1 MTDLAQALRDLLV
14 KHDLRRI
21 QIEVTSYS
29 GHVSAGVFWDDA
41 NSPHGCGLVHGHHTT
56 DAALALA
63 DGIEKANAARSAA
76 PVVELP
82 EIEVAA

>member
-1 MTDLAQALRDLLV
+1 MSDLAQALRDLLA

-21 QIEVTSYS
+21 QIEVTSYF

-41 NSPHGCGLVHGHHTT
+41 NAPHGCGLVHGHHHT

-63 DGIEKANAARSAA
+63 DGIEKANAARNAA
-76 PVVELP
+76 PVVVLP